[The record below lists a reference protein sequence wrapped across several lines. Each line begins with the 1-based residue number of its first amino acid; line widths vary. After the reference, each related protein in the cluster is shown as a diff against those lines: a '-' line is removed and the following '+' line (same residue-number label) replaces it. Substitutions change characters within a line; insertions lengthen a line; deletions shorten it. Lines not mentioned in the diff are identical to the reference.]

1 MYVLDAN
8 VFITSKNTHYGFD
21 FAPGFWDW
29 IDRAHSDGA
38 ICSLDKIKDELDAVQ
53 DELTAWAAARVQ
65 LFLPM
70 DQATVASI
78 TLLATWVNASNYRP
92 AAKATFLASADHQLI
107 AFAHA
112 HNHSVVTHELS
123 EPQNRRKIKIPD
135 ACAQMGVPCATL
147 FDVLRA
153 DKAKLILEP

>member
-1 MYVLDAN
+1 MYLLDTN

-29 IDRAHSDGA
+29 IDRAHTDGA

-53 DELTAWAAARVQ
+53 DDLTTWAAARVP

-78 TLLATWVNASNYRP
+78 TQLATWVNASNYRA
-92 AAKATFLASADHQLI
+92 AAKATFLSSADHQLI

-112 HNHSVVTHELS
+112 HNHTVVTHELS

-135 ACAQMGVPCATL
+135 ACAQMGVPCANL
-147 FDVLRA
+147 FEVLHAENARFV
-153 DKAKLILEP
+153 LQP